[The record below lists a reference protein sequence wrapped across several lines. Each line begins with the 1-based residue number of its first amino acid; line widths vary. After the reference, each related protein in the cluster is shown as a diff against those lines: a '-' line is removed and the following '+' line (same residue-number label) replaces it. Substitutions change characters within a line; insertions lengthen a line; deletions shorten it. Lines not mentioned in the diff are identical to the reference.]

1 MYLGDFLNLS
11 DYRLISEPLFQM
23 FYCALKKKAF
33 PRKTFRM
40 FEPAAAAPQAAVATT
55 SVVARAYAAFDH
67 LSLATHSGFCKAN
80 FVKMTLLFW
89 CL

>member
-40 FEPAAAAPQAAVATT
+40 FEPVPPPAAVATA

-80 FVKMTLLFW
+80 FVKMTLLF
-89 CL
+89 

>member
-40 FEPAAAAPQAAVATT
+40 FEPAAAPPPQAAVATT
-55 SVVARAYAAFDH
+55 SVEARARTRPLIISLWQHTLAFAKLI
-67 LSLATHSGFCKAN
+67 LSR
-80 FVKMTLLFW
+80 
-89 CL
+89 

>member
-55 SVVARAYAAFDH
+55 SVEARARTRPLIISLWQHTLAFAKLI
-67 LSLATHSGFCKAN
+67 LSR
-80 FVKMTLLFW
+80 
-89 CL
+89 